1 MKSVFRFL
9 VLVAAALAVVA
20 VGYFSYS
27 GYRKSESGR
36 EGLELARGTA
46 RVLQEALSVDPGR
59 PSTETAQAIADHAA
73 AVSRNFDAS
82 KRLTA
87 KPELMDALDDF
98 LLTGREILTRQAA
111 VHHSRLQMLASTQ
124 RLREHMRADNRTG
137 AWVREAVQ
145 RKERVEK
152 DYRSFQ
158 VAADIFDKLLG
169 AFPASVSRLAAS
181 SGTAPLVDENLMAEA
196 RKRSNAVVKQA
207 AGEMEKIRQ
216 IALPR

>member
-1 MKSVFRFL
+1 MTSVFRFL
-9 VLVAAALAVVA
+9 VFVAAALVVVA

-27 GYRKSESGR
+27 GYRKSASGR
-36 EGLELARGTA
+36 EGLELAQGTA
-46 RVLQEALSVDPGR
+46 RVLKEALSVDPAR
-59 PSTETAQAIADHAA
+59 PSTETAKAIADHAA
-73 AVSRNFDAS
+73 AASRNFDES
-82 KRLTA
+82 RRLTA

-111 VHHSRLQMLASTQ
+111 VHQSRVQMLASTQ
-124 RLREHMRADNRTG
+124 ALRQHMRADNRTG

-152 DYRSFQ
+152 DYRSFH
-158 VAADIFDKLLG
+158 VAADTFDKLLG
-169 AFPASVSRLAAS
+169 AFPASVSRLAKS

-196 RKRSNAVVKQA
+196 RNRSNAVVKQA